1 MTREPPFV
9 IRAATLAW
17 VRAVGYSEQ
26 EIIGRSASVLQ
37 GEGTCVVTLGAL
49 WTALEARALP
59 TATMS
64 LYSSLTGLRSER
76 KTPPK
81 SLYTNRKAQKK
92 RASCM
97 KLFLQWVCLSRYH
110 TSPLLAPAASINLPA
125 SCLDITDARFLS
137 LTHSSAE
144 GPPLR
149 CAPRDL
155 QQRSG
160 PLCRRGARLPPKCRR
175 RQAQYPALHIWG
187 TTKRAAA
194 TDLAGGST
202 SRAGCAFR

>member
-1 MTREPPFV
+1 MADGGLEPHSPEILVTREPPFV

-81 SLYTNRKAQKK
+81 ALYTNRKAQKK

-97 KLFLQWVCLSRYH
+97 KLFLQWVCLSR
-110 TSPLLAPAASINLPA
+110 APSW
-125 SCLDITDARFLS
+125 
-137 LTHSSAE
+137 
-144 GPPLR
+144 
-149 CAPRDL
+149 
-155 QQRSG
+155 
-160 PLCRRGARLPPKCRR
+160 RLPP
-175 RQAQYPALHIWG
+175 QSAFLP
-187 TTKRAAA
+187 
-194 TDLAGGST
+194 LA
-202 SRAGCAFR
+202 

>member
-1 MTREPPFV
+1 MADGGLEPHSPEILVTREPPFV

-81 SLYTNRKAQKK
+81 SPQLAHRNLQKGQK
-92 RASCM
+92 RIG
-97 KLFLQWVCLSRYH
+97 V
-110 TSPLLAPAASINLPA
+110 I
-125 SCLDITDARFLS
+125 
-137 LTHSSAE
+137 
-144 GPPLR
+144 
-149 CAPRDL
+149 
-155 QQRSG
+155 
-160 PLCRRGARLPPKCRR
+160 
-175 RQAQYPALHIWG
+175 
-187 TTKRAAA
+187 
-194 TDLAGGST
+194 
-202 SRAGCAFR
+202 